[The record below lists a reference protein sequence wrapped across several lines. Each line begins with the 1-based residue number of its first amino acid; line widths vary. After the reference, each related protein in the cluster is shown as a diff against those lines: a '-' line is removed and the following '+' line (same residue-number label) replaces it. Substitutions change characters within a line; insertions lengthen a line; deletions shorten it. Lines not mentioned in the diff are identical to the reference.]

1 MNKDRPAI
9 TLLNYSYNKRK
20 PVTRVVQSVVEVT
33 ETNQVWEFDIKY
45 VLIHGE
51 TRNAYLLPIIDCYC
65 REAAGHYF
73 GYHCK
78 GDDVKET
85 MTIAFD

>member
-1 MNKDRPAI
+1 M
-9 TLLNYSYNKRK
+9 
-20 PVTRVVQSVVEVT
+20 VQSVVKVT

-51 TRNAYLLPIIDCYC
+51 TRNAYLLAMIDFYS
-65 REAAGHYF
+65 REVVGHYF

>member
-1 MNKDRPAI
+1 
-9 TLLNYSYNKRK
+9 
-20 PVTRVVQSVVEVT
+20 VVQSVVEVT

-73 GYHCK
+73 GYHYK

>member
-1 MNKDRPAI
+1 M
-9 TLLNYSYNKRK
+9 
-20 PVTRVVQSVVEVT
+20 VQSVVEVT

-51 TRNAYLLPIIDCYC
+51 TRNAYFLAMIDCYS
-65 REAAGHYF
+65 REVVGHHFWYPWQ
-73 GYHCK
+73 
-78 GDDVKET
+78 GDGVKET